1 RLDTAVRVTRHSKR
15 LAAPFSADPVR
26 ITFNMA
32 AVEPESK
39 PTESNRQRG
48 TCDWRQLGL
57 GSQVQHRC
65 SPAARARLQPSCF
78 LRAPARRIGRLS
90 VESRGP
96 LGGAQGARRLARTK
110 RT

>member
-1 RLDTAVRVTRHSKR
+1 LTLWASSESAKFAGADTTRLPSMTVSSLGVTPVSTRLDTAVRVTRHSKR

-57 GSQVQHRC
+57 GSQVQPVAIRGDG
-65 SPAARARLQPSCF
+65 PAKTIR
-78 LRAPARRIGRLS
+78 
-90 VESRGP
+90 
-96 LGGAQGARRLARTK
+96 
-110 RT
+110 